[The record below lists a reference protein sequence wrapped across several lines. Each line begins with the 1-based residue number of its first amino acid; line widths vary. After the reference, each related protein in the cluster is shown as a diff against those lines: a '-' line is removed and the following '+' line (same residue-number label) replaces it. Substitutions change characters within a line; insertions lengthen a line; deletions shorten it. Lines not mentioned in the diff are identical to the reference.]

1 MPRYA
6 ADRVLL
12 APIDDV
18 WTFLAEPYNLA
29 DWWPGVSGVE
39 PDRRG
44 LAPGARW
51 KVLGS
56 NQPGYFR
63 KPLAA
68 GTLLVLDVRPMQRL
82 EFQLTGDR
90 LDAELTLE
98 AVEENRT
105 KVSLVVDGPWLIGL
119 RRAFPRQALARLHAL
134 LRTGESPD

>member
-56 NQPGYFR
+56 DRPGYFR

-68 GTLLVLDVRPMQRL
+68 GTLLVLDVQPLRRL
-82 EFQLTGDR
+82 AFQLTGDH
-90 LDAELTLE
+90 LDAELTLQ
-98 AVEENRT
+98 AVAENRT
-105 KVSLVVDGPWLIGL
+105 KVSLVVEGPWLIGL
-119 RRAFPRQALARLHAL
+119 RRAFPRQALDQLHSL
-134 LRTGESPD
+134 LRTGESPA